1 MTDSSLSDNG
11 ASAEIDLDLDAP
23 EAGKPTVRHRRF
35 RLRGEVFVVP
45 RLSIEVFGDA
55 VEQLDDRETA
65 ADVNLKDVWLA
76 QADHIEASIHPDDLE
91 RFQAIRNRPL
101 DSLSPSDLR
110 RLYSYLWEVHT
121 GRPTKSAEVSSPGPE
136 SSAPSSKGESGSPVV
151 ARPS

>member
-1 MTDSSLSDNG
+1 MTDAPSSNG
-11 ASAEIDLDLDAP
+11 DRAEVDLDLDAP
-23 EAGKPTVRHRRF
+23 AEGKPSVRHRRF

-45 RLSIEVFGDA
+45 HISIEAFGDS
-55 VEQLDDRETA
+55 VEVLDEA
-65 ADVNLKDVWLA
+65 ESNPDVDLKGVWLA

-91 RFQAIRNRPL
+91 RFRAIRARKI

-136 SSAPSSKGESGSPVV
+136 SSAPSSKGGSGSLVV